1 MLNVFMEAEPVS
13 LTQQLTSL
21 TAKIFNIPVSTRGRI
36 GKRKVNLHIVLEA
49 GLSLAYSKCYY
60 CILG

>member
-36 GKRKVNLHIVLEA
+36 GKRKVNLRIVFGGMSII
-49 GLSLAYSKCYY
+49 GLL
-60 CILG
+60 